1 MRRVRSAEP
10 VAIRVPVGDQDR
22 VRRLWV
28 RGGARL
34 VGWLFVL
41 GGGGGWRGEG
51 KGRGG
56 GKKKL
61 RVGAGGAGGGVVVG
75 LGFEGGEVGGEAVFG
90 DGAAGREGRHLVLRV
105 RGNLE

>member
-28 RGGARL
+28 
-34 VGWLFVL
+34 W
-41 GGGGGWRGEG
+41 GGGVSGFVSCFGWRGEG

-56 GKKKL
+56 E
-61 RVGAGGAGGGVVVG
+61 RSYVWEPGVR
-75 LGFEGGEVGGEAVFG
+75 EVGSW
-90 DGAAGREGRHLVLRV
+90 
-105 RGNLE
+105 